1 MPRDEFN
8 EPLRRRSLWARLRA
22 RQPSAPAGAAIAL
35 AGVMLIAGMWLLTSS
50 NPYGGEPVLVLDLPP
65 AREMA
70 TASITP
76 PTPVAKPAPAPAQ
89 ETDSSDTE
97 EIVIDQTPETS
108 DEPRETYSPGDS
120 QIIQNEA
127 AIIISPRRSLP
138 PAPIASVT
146 QEGPNGPLPRIG
158 NGGKKPSSVY
168 ARTTSAS
175 IQMSDAP
182 KIAIVL
188 GGMGLNQELTAHAI
202 KTLPGDVSFAF
213 APYGENLQVQVNK
226 ARAAGHE
233 IMLQLPMEPFG
244 YPATNPG
251 PKTLLTSAGEAANKD
266 ALLWHLS
273 RFAGYIGVSAYM
285 GGNFLADPAALS
297 PVLAELKKRGLYF
310 LEDTPPQRSTATD
323 VGRIVGLPVRATQIV
338 IDANAE
344 APAIAKALAQLEEEA
359 RQSGIAIGTGT
370 GLDVTIEEVTEWAKS
385 LNDRGILLIPLSAA
399 FRGRTG

>member
-1 MPRDEFN
+1 MPRDELN
-8 EPLRRRSLWARLRA
+8 EPLQRRSWLERLRT
-22 RQPSAPAGAAIAL
+22 RKPSAPAAAAMAL
-35 AGVMLIAGMWLLTSS
+35 AGILLVAGLWLLTSS
-50 NPYGGEPVLVLDLPP
+50 NPYGGEPVLVLDVPQ
-65 AREMA
+65 AKEMA

-76 PTPVAKPAPAPAQ
+76 PTPAAKPLPA
-89 ETDSSDTE
+89 SSAEPDTGSTE
-97 EIVIDQTPETS
+97 DIVIDETVE
-108 DEPRETYSPGDS
+108 EPRETYSPNDS

-127 AIIISPRRSLP
+127 SIIISPRRSLP

-146 QEGPNGPLPRIG
+146 QEGPHGPLPRIG
-158 NGGKKPSSVY
+158 SGGKKPSTVY

-188 GGMGLNQELTAHAI
+188 GGMGLNQELTAKAI
-202 KTLPGDVSFAF
+202 KALPGDVSFAF
-213 APYGENLQVQVNK
+213 APYGENLQSQVNK

-251 PKTLLTSAGEAANKD
+251 PKTLVTAAGEDANKD

-273 RFAGYIGVSAYM
+273 RFAGYIGTSAYM
-285 GGNFLADPAALS
+285 GGNFLANPTALR

-310 LEDTPPQRSTATD
+310 LEDAPSERSAAAS
-323 VGRIVGLPVRATQIV
+323 VGRMVGLPVLATQII
-338 IDANAE
+338 IDANSE
-344 APAIAKALAQLEEEA
+344 PRAIAAALARLEDEA

-370 GLDVTIEEVTEWAKS
+370 GLEVTIEEVQEWTKT
-385 LNDRGILLIPLSAA
+385 LNDRGFLLIPLSAA

>member
-1 MPRDEFN
+1 
-8 EPLRRRSLWARLRA
+8 
-22 RQPSAPAGAAIAL
+22 
-35 AGVMLIAGMWLLTSS
+35 MLIAGLWLLTSPY
-50 NPYGGEPVLVLDLPP
+50 PYGGEPVLVLDLPP
-65 AREMA
+65 AKEMA
-70 TASITP
+70 TASITA
-76 PTPVAKPAPAPAQ
+76 PTPAAKPALAPAE
-89 ETDSSDTE
+89 ETDSGETE
-97 EIVIDQTPETS
+97 DIVIDQTP
-108 DEPRETYSPGDS
+108 DPAGEPRESYAPGDS
-120 QIIQNEA
+120 QIVQNEA

-146 QEGPNGPLPRIG
+146 QQGPNGPLPRIG
-158 NGGKKPSSVY
+158 SGGKKPSTVY
-168 ARTTSAS
+168 ARTTSSS

-188 GGMGLNQELTAHAI
+188 GGMGLNQDLTARAI
-202 KTLPGDVSFAF
+202 KALPGDVSFAF
-213 APYGENLQVQVNK
+213 APYGDNLQSQVNK

-251 PKTLLTSAGEAANKD
+251 PKTLLIGADEAANNE

-273 RFAGYIGVSAYM
+273 RFAGYIGASAYM
-285 GGNFLADPAALS
+285 GGRFLSEPAALK

-310 LEDTPPQRSTATD
+310 LEDAPSQRSSASD
-323 VGRIVGLPVRATQIV
+323 VGRLVGVPVLATQIV

-344 APAIAKALAQLEEEA
+344 GPAIAKALAQLEEEA

-370 GLDVTIEEVTEWAKS
+370 GLDVTIEEVQEWAKT
-385 LNDRGILLIPLSAA
+385 LNDRGFLLIPLSVA

>member
-1 MPRDEFN
+1 MPRDELN
-8 EPLRRRSLWARLRA
+8 EPLRRRGLWARLRA
-22 RQPSAPAGAAIAL
+22 RKPSAPAGAAMAL
-35 AGVMLIAGMWLLTSS
+35 AGLMLVALFWLITSS
-50 NPYGGEPVLVLDLPP
+50 NPYGGEPVLVLDVPP
-65 AREMA
+65 ATEMT

-76 PTPVAKPAPAPAQ
+76 PTPAAKPALAA
-89 ETDSSDTE
+89 TE
-97 EIVIDQTPETS
+97 EPEPVETQDIIIDETP
-108 DEPRETYSPGDS
+108 DEPRETYSPNDS

-127 AIIISPRRSLP
+127 SIIISPRRSLP

-146 QEGPNGPLPRIG
+146 QEGPDGPLPRIG
-158 NGGKKPSSVY
+158 SGGKKPSTVY

-175 IQMSDAP
+175 IRMSDAP

-188 GGMGLNQELTAHAI
+188 GGMGINQELTAKAI
-202 KTLPGDVSFAF
+202 KALPGDVSFAF
-213 APYGENLQVQVNK
+213 APYGENLQSQVNK

-251 PKTLLTSAGEAANKD
+251 PKTLVIAAGEAANKA

-273 RFAGYIGVSAYM
+273 RFAGYIGASAYM
-285 GGNFLADPAALS
+285 GGNFLADPAALR

-310 LEDTPPQRSTATD
+310 LEDAPSERSAASS
-323 VGRIVGLPVRATQIV
+323 VGRVVGLPVLATHIV

-344 APAIAKALAQLEEEA
+344 ASAIAKALAQLEQEA

-370 GLDVTIEEVTEWAKS
+370 GLEVTIDEVQDWAKS
-385 LNDRGILLIPLSAA
+385 LNERGILLIPLSAA
-399 FRGRTG
+399 YHGRSG

>member
-8 EPLRRRSLWARLRA
+8 EPLRRRSLWARIAA
-22 RQPSAPAGAAIAL
+22 RKPSGPAGAAIGL
-35 AGVMLIAGMWLLTSS
+35 ASLTLVAGLWLLTSP

-65 AREMA
+65 VTEMA
-70 TASITP
+70 TASVTP
-76 PTPVAKPAPAPAQ
+76 PTPVAKPAQ
-89 ETDSSDTE
+89 EQEADSGDTE
-97 EIVIDQTPETS
+97 DIVIDQTPEPA

-120 QIIQNEA
+120 QIVQNEA
-127 AIIISPRRSLP
+127 SIIISPRRSLP

-158 NGGKKPSSVY
+158 SGGKRPSAVY
-168 ARTTSAS
+168 ARTASAS
-175 IQMSDAP
+175 LQMSDAP

-188 GGMGLNQELTAHAI
+188 GGMGLNQELTAKAI
-202 KTLPGDVSFAF
+202 KALPGDVSFAF
-213 APYGENLQVQVNK
+213 APYGENLQAQVNK

-251 PKTLLTSAGEAANKD
+251 PKTLLTSASDSENNE

-273 RFAGYIGVSAYM
+273 RFAGYIGACAYM
-285 GGNFLADPAALS
+285 GGNFLAEPKALR

-310 LEDTPPQRSTATD
+310 LEDTPPQRSAAAD
-323 VGRIVGLPVRATQIV
+323 VGRIVGLPVLATQIV
-338 IDANAE
+338 IDTDAE
-344 APAIAKALAQLEEEA
+344 AKAIAKALAQLEDEA
-359 RQSGIAIGTGT
+359 RQSGLAIGTGT
-370 GLDVTIEEVTEWAKS
+370 GLEVTIEEVQEWAKT

>member
-1 MPRDEFN
+1 MPRDELN
-8 EPLRRRSLWARLRA
+8 EPLRRRSLWSRLRG
-22 RQPSAPAGAAIAL
+22 RKPSAPAAAATGLAAVMLL
-35 AGVMLIAGMWLLTSS
+35 AGIWLLTSA

-65 AREMA
+65 ATEMT

-76 PTPVAKPAPAPAQ
+76 PTPAAKPDTAKTREPEP
-89 ETDSSDTE
+89 SDTQD
-97 EIVIDQTPETS
+97 IVIDETS
-108 DEPRETYSPGDS
+108 DTSGEPRETYSPNDS

-127 AIIISPRRSLP
+127 SIIISPRRSLP

-146 QEGPNGPLPRIG
+146 QEGPHGPLPRIG
-158 NGGKKPSSVY
+158 SGGKKPSSVY

-188 GGMGLNQELTAHAI
+188 GGMGLNQDLTAKAI
-202 KTLPGDVSFAF
+202 KALPGDVSFAF
-213 APYGENLQVQVNK
+213 APYGENLQAQVNK

-251 PKTLLTSAGEAANKD
+251 PKTLVIAAGEAANID

-273 RFAGYIGVSAYM
+273 RFAGYIGASAYM
-285 GGNFLADPAALS
+285 GGNFLADPAALR

-310 LEDTPPQRSTATD
+310 MEDSPPQKSAASD
-323 VGRIVGLPVRATQIV
+323 VGRIVGLSVLAPQIV
-338 IDANAE
+338 IDANGDAKT
-344 APAIAKALAQLEEEA
+344 IAKALAQLEEEA

-370 GLDVTIEEVTEWAKS
+370 GLEVTIEEVQEWAKS

-399 FRGRTG
+399 FRGKSG

>member
-1 MPRDEFN
+1 MDRK
-8 EPLRRRSLWARLRA
+8 
-22 RQPSAPAGAAIAL
+22 PSAPASAAMVL
-35 AGVMLIAGMWLLTSS
+35 AGTILIAGLWLLTSA

-65 AREMA
+65 ATEMA

-76 PTPVAKPAPAPAQ
+76 PTPVAKPAPGPAP
-89 ETDSSDTE
+89 ESDSGDTE
-97 EIVIDQTPETS
+97 DIVIDQTPDTAG
-108 DEPRETYSPGDS
+108 EPRETYSPNDS

-127 AIIISPRRSLP
+127 SIIISPRRSLP

-146 QEGPNGPLPRIG
+146 QEGPDGPLPRIG
-158 NGGKKPSSVY
+158 SGGKKPSSVY

-188 GGMGLNQELTAHAI
+188 GGMGLNQELTAKAI
-202 KTLPGDVSFAF
+202 KALPGDVSFAF

-251 PKTLLTSAGEAANKD
+251 PKTLVIAAGEAANKE

-273 RFAGYIGVSAYM
+273 RFAGYIGASAYM
-285 GGNFLADPAALS
+285 GGNFLADPAALR

-310 LEDTPPQRSTATD
+310 MEDVPSQKSSAAS
-323 VGRIVGLPVRATQIV
+323 VGRIVGLPVLATQIV

-344 APAIAKALAQLEEEA
+344 AKAIAKALAQLEDEA
-359 RQSGIAIGTGT
+359 RQSGIAVGTGT
-370 GLDVTIEEVTEWAKS
+370 GLEVTIEEVREWAKT

-399 FRGRTG
+399 YRGRTG